1 MVKAVIGLGSNLGD
15 SKRHL
20 MNAVKE
26 LNRYDGIRVTDI
38 SSLYLT
44 KPVGPQDQNYF
55 INAVA
60 VIDTGYSARDL
71 LDVLHQVEN
80 SHHRRRIRH
89 WGERTLDLDILFFGN
104 EVIDTED
111 LQVPHPE
118 IVNRAFVIIPLL
130 EIDSSYA
137 MPDGRYL
144 RDMIPGLPKDDLRQM
159 RRLSYDCAK
168 KPDTLK
174 LKLKNAGKNCSFS
187 ASGSVSA
194 GENSGRAGH
203 SANREL
209 VCDYL
214 TVKEWFRYQTVLKG
228 RKV

>member
-26 LNRYDGIRVTDI
+26 LDRYDGIRVTDI

-60 VIDTGYSARDL
+60 VIDTGYSAHEL
-71 LDVLHQVEN
+71 LDVLHQIEN

-89 WGERTLDLDILFFGN
+89 WGERTLDLDILFFGS
-104 EVIDTED
+104 EIIDTAD

-130 EIDSSYA
+130 EIDFSCA
-137 MPDGRYL
+137 MPDGRHL
-144 RDMIPGLPKDDLRQM
+144 REMIPGLPEDDLRQM
-159 RRLSYDCAK
+159 RRLSFDCAK

-174 LKLKNAGKNCSFS
+174 LRLKRTGKYGGYSV
-187 ASGSVSA
+187 SGSVSA

-203 SANREL
+203 GANSERA
-209 VCDYL
+209 CDYL
-214 TVKEWFRYQTVLKG
+214 TVKEWFRYRTALKG
-228 RKV
+228 RKA